1 MGGGGSNCWWGL
13 DHFLFFTTSIFI
25 IAVFSGGECFYLILY
40 IVFLFYF
47 VNSWGGCKS
56 RHFTV
61 YHMSKTWLQEVHGGR
76 ETWGVTVK

>member
-1 MGGGGSNCWWGL
+1 MFLSVHVLFRGGGYNEQRLKDG
-13 DHFLFFTTSIFI
+13 H
-25 IAVFSGGECFYLILY
+25 FSGGECFYLILY

-61 YHMSKTWLQEVHGGR
+61 YHMSKTWLQKVHGGR
-76 ETWGVTVK
+76 EIGGVTVK

>member
-1 MGGGGSNCWWGL
+1 M
-13 DHFLFFTTSIFI
+13 DIFQ
-25 IAVFSGGECFYLILY
+25 GESVFYLILY

-76 ETWGVTVK
+76 EIGGVTVK